1 MLRIL
6 SLGVLALALPLAA
19 LAGTVVE
26 SFKGEVQ
33 AGGAAVKQGQ
43 RLVSPTAI
51 TTGPGAQ
58 VFLKFDDGMQI
69 VLGENSL
76 LRMVD
81 FRYTASNATD
91 RGVFELLR
99 GSARVVTG
107 KIAANNPKQ
116 FFFRMPQT
124 QLTIEQPADFT
135 VALVNPA
142 YIAVKSGTV
151 LSSNGYGAVPL
162 GAGST
167 TGIAGNAVGAGSDVG
182 FGLSGERGVG
192 DGQSQRR
199 CGEHARRRQ
208 RGRRGRNRGRH
219 RRRLC
224 RAADRRRR
232 RGRGSC
238 GGGSGQ
244 RRRADAA
251 VDDHAPLA
259 RAAQSGAKGPERG
272 LSYWCCCSARRRA
285 RSPRSR
291 ASPGRPA

>member
-6 SLGVLALALPLAA
+6 SVGVLALALPLAA

-26 SFKGEVQ
+26 SFKGDVQ

-58 VFLKFDDGMQI
+58 VFLKFDDAMQI

-81 FRYTASNATD
+81 FRYTPSTATD

-107 KIAANNPKQ
+107 KIAANNPSQ

-124 QLTIEQPADFT
+124 QLTIQQPADFT

-151 LSSNGYGAVPL
+151 LSSNGWGSVPL

-167 TGIAGNAVGAGSDVG
+167 TGIAGNAVAPAAMSASAFPASAASAISNLSVAAVSAPVGGSAAGVAGTAAGTGAGFAAPLIVG
-182 FGLSGERGVG
+182 G
-192 DGQSQRR
+192 
-199 CGEHARRRQ
+199 
-208 RGRRGRNRGRH
+208 
-219 RRRLC
+219 
-224 RAADRRRR
+224 
-232 RGRGSC
+232 
-238 GGGSGQ
+238 
-244 RRRADAA
+244 AA
-251 VDDHAPLA
+251 V
-259 RAAQSGAKGPERG
+259 AAVAAAAAANEDGP
-272 LSYWCCCSARRRA
+272 SQPSTTTHH
-285 RSPRSR
+285 
-291 ASPGRPA
+291 

>member
-6 SLGVLALALPLAA
+6 LVGVLALALPLAA

-26 SFKGEVQ
+26 SFKGDVQ
-33 AGGAAVKQGQ
+33 VGGAAVKQGQ

-58 VFLKFDDGMQI
+58 VFLKFDDEMQI

-81 FRYTASNATD
+81 FRYTSSNATD

-107 KIAANNPKQ
+107 KIAANNPTQ
-116 FFFRMPQT
+116 FFFRTPQT
-124 QLTIEQPADFT
+124 QLTIERPADFT

-151 LSSNGYGAVPL
+151 VSSNGYGSVPL

-167 TGIAGNAVGAGSDVG
+167 TGIAGNAAAPVAMSASAFPASATAAMSTLSVASVGAPV
-182 FGLSGERGVG
+182 
-192 DGQSQRR
+192 
-199 CGEHARRRQ
+199 
-208 RGRRGRNRGRH
+208 
-219 RRRLC
+219 
-224 RAADRRRR
+224 
-232 RGRGSC
+232 
-238 GGGSGQ
+238 GGSAAGV
-244 RRRADAA
+244 AATAAGTGAGFAAPLLVGGAALAA
-251 VDDHAPLA
+251 VAAAAAANDDEPS
-259 RAAQSGAKGPERG
+259 QP
-272 LSYWCCCSARRRA
+272 SATTHH
-285 RSPRSR
+285 
-291 ASPGRPA
+291 